1 MTGRKSGLG
10 RGIGA
15 IFEEN
20 GAALLQEDLKG
31 TVKELRISE
40 VEPNKAQ
47 PRKGFDAQ
55 SLSELAESIKEHG
68 VISPIIVRPLES
80 GRYQIIAG
88 ERRWRASKLAGK
100 TTVPSLIYEY
110 DDKTAMVLSLIENLQ
125 REDLNPVEES
135 EGYAVL
141 QREYGLSQEE
151 IAQRVGKSRP
161 AVANALR
168 LLALPREVSE
178 LLKSGAISA
187 GHARAVLSCKTESGM
202 ISLAK
207 KAAEDGLSVRAVERL
222 AKIWELPAHTKAPDP
237 LDYLLKELNGKL
249 SSRLSR
255 KVRVKS
261 NGKKGTLEIAFYD
274 NDDLNAL
281 LTQLGLEV
289 DM

>member
-1 MTGRKSGLG
+1 MAVKKSGLG

-20 GAALLQEDLKG
+20 GAMLPQEETKG
-31 TVKELRISE
+31 IVKELRISE

-47 PRKGFDAQ
+47 PRKHFDEEA
-55 SLSELAESIKEHG
+55 LKELAASISEHG

-88 ERRWRASKLAGK
+88 ERRWRASKVAGK
-100 TTVPSLIYEY
+100 TLIPALVVNY
-110 DDKTAMVLSLIENLQ
+110 DDRTATEISLIENLQ

-135 EGYAVL
+135 EGYLLL
-141 QREYGLSQEE
+141 QQTYDLSQEE
-151 IAQRVGKSRP
+151 IAARVGKSRS

-168 LLALPREVSE
+168 LLALPKEVVAM
-178 LLKSGAISA
+178 LKEGKLSA
-187 GHARAVLSCKTESGM
+187 GHARAILSCKTEKGM
-202 ISLAK
+202 ITLAQK
-207 KAAEDGLSVRAVERL
+207 TVTEGLSVRAVEKL
-222 AKIWELPAHTKAPDP
+222 AKIWELEVPQKVKPTNYIID
-237 LDYLLKELNGKL
+237 ELNRQL

-255 KVRVKS
+255 KVNVKS

-274 NDDLNAL
+274 NDDLNSL
-281 LTQLGLEV
+281 LSQLGLEI